1 MEVRTSRTVLMRAKT
16 YDDYTGLN
24 WYDSL
29 STRRYLAASPRFQ
42 SLKEDLFDLNRPLA
56 GDGGVTPETLA
67 GQISSGDIG
76 NVLKKLPAD
85 QQNKL
90 TKTLADK
97 TACKKLLETPQAQ
110 ALIRKL
116 SGK

>member
-1 MEVRTSRTVLMRAKT
+1 MTDNRQTHENM
-16 YDDYTGLN
+16 
-24 WYDSL
+24 
-29 STRRYLAASPRFQ
+29 
-42 SLKEDLFDLNRPLA
+42 RPLLEEA
-56 GDGGVTPETLA
+56 AKKLGVTPETLA

-97 TACKKLLETPQAQ
+97 TACQKLMETPQAQ

>member
-1 MEVRTSRTVLMRAKT
+1 MTDNRQTPENM
-16 YDDYTGLN
+16 
-24 WYDSL
+24 
-29 STRRYLAASPRFQ
+29 
-42 SLKEDLFDLNRPLA
+42 RPLLEEA
-56 GDGGVTPETLA
+56 AKKLGVTPETLA
-67 GQISSGDIG
+67 GQISSSDIG

-110 ALIRKL
+110 ALMRKL